1 MIRVTEDDREPR
13 EVADGVY
20 LSDLAAGEQA
30 SMKFWRV
37 EPGATLPTHRH
48 RNEQIGY
55 VISGTLTAVVE
66 GEERA
71 LTPGDS
77 YAFPGDELHGAE
89 NRGDEPAVGI
99 GVLSPPRGEP
109 DWGRSTANADADADD
124 SDDPTSVGAGSVD
137 ADPADPADADD

>member
-1 MIRVTEDDREPR
+1 VIRVTEDDREPR

-20 LSDLAAGEQA
+20 LSDLAGGEQA

-55 VISGTLTAVVE
+55 VISGTLTAILE

-77 YAFPGDELHGAE
+77 YAFPSDELHGAE
-89 NRGDEPAVGI
+89 NRGDEPAVGV
-99 GVLSPPRGEP
+99 GVLSPPRERP
-109 DWGRSTANADADADD
+109 DWRRSPVDADQADD
-124 SDDPTSVGAGSVD
+124 STPADAGSVD
-137 ADPADPADADD
+137 ADPADADD